1 MKTLLANKQTEEQK
15 RSNEYARYQ
24 FILAMMNMDERMI
37 GSLLKKGSKF
47 LGNLNNWQLLHWLKS
62 QFSVL
67 NPDMF
72 HSKFKEGISLDVYPG
87 SDIFQFSF
95 ASMDDENSTDLFFTE
110 NQNED
115 AIFSGKGSFKIE
127 LVLLFENGMIT
138 DIRIPKKITC
148 LDKSK
153 KFQIEN

>member
-37 GSLLKKGSKF
+37 GSLLKKESKF

-67 NPDMF
+67 NPQMF
-72 HSKFKEGISLDVYPG
+72 HSKFTEGVSLDVYPG
-87 SDIFQFSF
+87 SDMFQFSF
-95 ASMDDENSTDLFFTE
+95 APMDDENSNGLFFTE
-110 NQNED
+110 NQDED
-115 AIFSGKGSFKIE
+115 AVFSCQGSFKIE
-127 LVLLFENGMIT
+127 LVLLFENGVIA

-153 KFQIEN
+153 RFQIEN